1 MRGFDAEDVEVIR
14 KAVESDGVDSKAC
27 APGPPMDE
35 RVEEDPPDED
45 SGKDSEDVHVSDL
58 FFSQD

>member
-45 SGKDSEDVHVSDL
+45 SGETFNSYLKTTLLV
-58 FFSQD
+58 